1 MKGDIFYLKDPT
13 GQITHKFVI
22 DEDSYFSLMGKCYE
36 AYSWSMS
43 GKPLEY
49 HFVTDVYCKWDS
61 CTHWYFYGEDYDPDT
76 EYEKDS
82 YYHLC
87 GGYSFM
93 NHITAMCFV
102 WKLAEQLIT
111 KYRSKDNYK
120 YSRNYTN
127 GAYYDHERIRRLIST
142 VLDGYEIVK
151 GE

>member
-13 GQITHKFVI
+13 GEITHKFVI
-22 DEDSYFSLMGKCYE
+22 DEDSRFSLVGKCYE

-43 GKPLEY
+43 GEPFEY
-49 HFVTDVYCKWDS
+49 HFSADVYCKWDS
-61 CTHWYFYGEDYDPDT
+61 CTHWYFYGEDYDPET

-102 WKLAEQLIT
+102 WKLSEQLISSN
-111 KYRSKDNYK
+111 RPKDT
-120 YSRNYTN
+120 YTN
-127 GAYYDHERIRRLIST
+127 GAYYDHERIKKLIST
-142 VLDGYEIVK
+142 VLEGYEIVK
-151 GE
+151 GDQ